1 MNNHQNTLFPQFENF
16 SSDTKQSSRRV
27 KTPLSLLRV
36 ALKNFQINKICHFA
50 NLPHLCKGLILLLF
64 TTPVF
69 SAPNVVVSIK
79 PIHAIVSHLMQG
91 IATPTLLLKDNQSTH
106 HFHLRPS
113 QLSSINQA
121 DLIISIHPRF
131 EAGLMKALSHIDSNK
146 QIIINSDANH
156 NNHSWLDIEKM
167 QTLSKNI
174 AEKLMKIDVSN
185 TMKYQNNLQ
194 LTQQKLTQ
202 LKQTNRQ
209 KLTAYKNT
217 HIAIFSNALAP
228 FLSSNHLQK
237 PIVVTQTHSD
247 RVSIYKIRKA
257 KQAMQSQQTQCLLST
272 IEIPNKRITT
282 LTEGLNINTASVD
295 IIGFDI
301 KQGTQHYEQLIN
313 TITNQV
319 VQCLK

>member
-1 MNNHQNTLFPQFENF
+1 M
-16 SSDTKQSSRRV
+16 
-27 KTPLSLLRV
+27 
-36 ALKNFQINKICHFA
+36 
-50 NLPHLCKGLILLLF
+50 
-64 TTPVF
+64 
-69 SAPNVVVSIK
+69 
-79 PIHAIVSHLMQG
+79 
-91 IATPTLLLKDNQSTH
+91 LLKDNQSTH